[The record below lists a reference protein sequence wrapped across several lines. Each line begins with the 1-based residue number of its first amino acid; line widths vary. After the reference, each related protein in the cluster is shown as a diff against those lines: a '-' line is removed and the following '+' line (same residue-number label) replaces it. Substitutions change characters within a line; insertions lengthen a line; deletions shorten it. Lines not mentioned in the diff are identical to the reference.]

1 MWSFKAGGE
10 NTPITTGPFKP
21 KVWVEVV
28 MFLLPLGI
36 KIVTPG
42 WMLKRLCEEM
52 VKDYDSGLGITLSS
66 TTIM

>member
-28 MFLLPLGI
+28 MFLLQSSRD
-36 KIVTPG
+36 KDSNT
-42 WMLKRLCEEM
+42 RLDAKE
-52 VKDYDSGLGITLSS
+52 VV
-66 TTIM
+66 